1 MRWCAHGC
9 ESCFATTS
17 SSSAADTGM
26 GAISFRSW
34 TNDGNYIALGLSNG
48 VVTIR
53 NKNGDEKVVIE
64 SPNSAAV
71 WSLAWN
77 PSKKSATDILAVT
90 DWNQR
95 LSFYMLSG
103 RKVRLQ
109 LGGTC
114 CDARCVVSLLCRRC
128 LYALMP

>member
-1 MRWCAHGC
+1 MC
-9 ESCFATTS
+9 
-17 SSSAADTGM
+17 
-26 GAISFRSW
+26 SW
-34 TNDGNYIALGLSNG
+34 TNDGNYVALGLSNG

-53 NKNGDEKVVIE
+53 NKNGDEKIVI
-64 SPNSAAV
+64 PNPNGAAV

-103 RKVRLQ
+103 RKV
-109 LGGTC
+109 
-114 CDARCVVSLLCRRC
+114 CRREISPRQVSSGEANFGRLPGARAPIVHARPRRC
-128 LYALMP
+128 IRERAVTLPVPRAVRCTCV